1 MDLLENAVPDE
12 PAPPEEEKLEP
23 LAAGYSVL
31 TGKDHTFSTDTILLA
46 DFSMPRPGDV
56 CADLGTGCGAIPIL
70 WCARSAPAAVYAVE
84 LQRAA
89 CAMAERSV
97 RLDGLGDRIHI
108 IPADIRDLRTDGTL
122 PRGLDLVACNPPYGR
137 EDGGP
142 HGPNEDRRIARH
154 EIACGLPDIA
164 AAAAAFLRWG
174 GRFCCCLRPDR
185 LCDAVT
191 ELRRA
196 GIEPKRLRFVQQRR
210 SRAPFLFLLQGRR
223 GGRPGL
229 IVEPALLIKSDD
241 GGWSPEM
248 LRIYGDYKEG
258 RT

>member
-1 MDLLENAVPDE
+1 MPENAATD
-12 PAPPEEEKLEP
+12 APSPSEREKLEP

-31 TGKDHTFSTDTILLA
+31 TGKNHTFSTDTILLA
-46 DFSMPRPGDV
+46 DFSMPRAGET

-70 WCARSAPAAVYAVE
+70 WCARSAPAVVYAVE
-84 LQRAA
+84 LQRDA
-89 CAMAERSV
+89 CALLERSV
-97 RLDGLGDRIHI
+97 RHNGLGDKILVV
-108 IPADIRDLRTDGTL
+108 PADIRHLKETGAL

-137 EDGGP
+137 EGGGP
-142 HGPNEDRRIARH
+142 HGVSENRRIARH
-154 EIACGLPDIA
+154 EVACGLSDIA
-164 AAAAAFLRWG
+164 AAAADLLRWG

-191 ELRRA
+191 QLRNA
-196 GIEPKRLRFVQQRR
+196 GIEPKRLRFVQQRKD
-210 SRAPFLFLLQGRR
+210 RAPFLFLLQGRR

-229 IVEPALLIKSDD
+229 AVEPALFVESED

-258 RT
+258 RV